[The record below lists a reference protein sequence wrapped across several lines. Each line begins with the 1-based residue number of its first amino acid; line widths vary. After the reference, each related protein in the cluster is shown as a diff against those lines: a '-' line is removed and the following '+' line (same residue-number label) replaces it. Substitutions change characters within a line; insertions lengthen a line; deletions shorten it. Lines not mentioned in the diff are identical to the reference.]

1 MNSKLLY
8 WSSRLLAI
16 AIIFFIMMFSLD
28 CFEGTWKWKE
38 QLICFAMHNIPSV
51 VLITTLILAWR
62 HELAGG
68 ILFILMTIAGSI
80 IFKAYSTNPGVWIL
94 LLPLLITG
102 ILFMLQDEILIRKFR
117 RKNG

>member
-1 MNSKLLY
+1 MNSKFLY

-16 AIIFFIMMFSLD
+16 AIILFIMVFSLD

-38 QLICFAMHNIPSV
+38 QLLCLAMHNIPTV
-51 VLITTLILAWR
+51 VLIATLILAWG

-68 ILFILMTIAGSI
+68 ILFILMTVVGSF

-94 LLPLLITG
+94 LIPLLIVG
-102 ILFMLQDEILIRKFR
+102 VLFILQDEILIRKLR